1 MTDTLVLLHGLL
13 DDGAMWEHQRRHLA
27 ACARVVTPD
36 LLEPETIGDAAE
48 HVLAS
53 VDGGPFAVAG
63 FSMGG
68 YVIFEMMR
76 RAPERISRIA
86 LIDTSARAD
95 TAERSA
101 ERRRAVDRAA
111 AGAYEDVF
119 NDALPTLV
127 HPGRLADRALIAT
140 LRAMALRIG
149 PQAFFRQQK
158 IIMSRPDS
166 RGGLN
171 GLRRPTLVICGRQ
184 DVLTPPA
191 LSEEIVA
198 GIPDSRLV
206 LIDECGHYAPMERP
220 FAVTALLQ
228 QWLRYP

>member
-1 MTDTLVLLHGLL
+1 MVTLVLLHGLL

-36 LLEPETIGDAAE
+36 LLAPETIGEAAG
-48 HVLAS
+48 HVLAG
-53 VDGGPFAVAG
+53 VEGPFAVAG

-95 TAERSA
+95 TPERSA
-101 ERRRAVDRAA
+101 ERRRAIERAS
-111 AGAYEDVF
+111 AGAYEAVVDE
-119 NDALPTLV
+119 ALPALV
-127 HPGRLADRALIAT
+127 HPDRLGDDALLDA
-140 LRAMALRIG
+140 LRAMALRVG
-149 PQAFFRQQK
+149 PQAFTHQQK

-166 RGGLN
+166 RGGLD
-171 GLRRPTLVICGRQ
+171 GIRCPSLVICGRQ
-184 DVLTPPA
+184 DALTPPA
-191 LSEEIVA
+191 LSEEIAA
-198 GIPDSRLV
+198 GIPDARLV
-206 LIDECGHYAPMERP
+206 LIDECGHYAPLERP
-220 FAVTALLQ
+220 FTVTALLQ